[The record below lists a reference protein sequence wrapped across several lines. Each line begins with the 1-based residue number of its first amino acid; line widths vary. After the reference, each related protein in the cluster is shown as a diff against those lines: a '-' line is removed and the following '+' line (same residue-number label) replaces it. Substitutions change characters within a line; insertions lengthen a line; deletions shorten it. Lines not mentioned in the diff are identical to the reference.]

1 MFSRFGM
8 VLTAA
13 SLAVVVVGCDGASA
27 PTQSASRQRV
37 NIATSKTGVDNPV
50 LTGGGGATTTACSYI
65 RTLDPKP
72 SYYPGNKA
80 WGAIWTTVS
89 IQNCA
94 ADIQV
99 YGILSAHLTGDT
111 VGYSPRWNVG
121 TTALGTGKTVSPGTI
136 DLEPVLTGSSFD
148 VTLDVFNL
156 MSGALVETRTMTVV
170 TPVAIP

>member
-1 MFSRFGM
+1 M

-27 PTQSASRQRV
+27 STQSTSRQRV
-37 NIATSKTGVDNPV
+37 NIATSKTGVDNPM
-50 LTGGGGATTTACSYI
+50 LTGGGGTGGGGTTPAACSYI

-72 SYYPGNKA
+72 GYYPGNKA

-89 IQNCA
+89 IQNCV

-99 YGILSAHLTGDT
+99 YGILSAHLTGET